1 MRTLSNGVQPNRE
14 ELIGLRLL
22 ARDLPLNPWQSVQ
35 TASAGNHRS
44 AFRGRGM
51 DYVESRGYQS
61 GDDIRNMDWRVTAR
75 SGRAHV
81 KVYQEERE
89 RPVVVMADF
98 GPGMFFATEGAFKS
112 VIVTRAAAFIAWA
125 AVQNGDRVGALL
137 YNGRHHEL
145 RPTSGQ
151 RGALHL
157 IRALVT
163 AADPVNVANDNQH
176 SNSRFNDA
184 LTRLR
189 RVARPGSLVYLF
201 SDFYHLDSDSKRHLQ
216 MLRRHNDVVACQ
228 ILDRLERQAP
238 APGRYPVMYG
248 SQQSILDT
256 RSKTQRDAWTR
267 HFAERRQRVSALMQQ
282 CAIPLL
288 QLSTADDVSQ
298 RLREALTR
306 PKTAAVAKTVA
317 KTIERNAA

>member
-1 MRTLSNGVQPNRE
+1 MRVLSNGVQPSRE

-22 ARDLPLNPWQSVQ
+22 AQDLPLNPWQSVQ

-98 GPGMFFATEGAFKS
+98 GPAMFFATEGAFKS

-125 AVQNGDRVGALL
+125 AVHNGDRIGALL
-137 YNGRHHEL
+137 YNGKHHEL

-157 IRALVT
+157 IRELLT
-163 AADPVNVANDNQH
+163 AADPAHAARAAQQH
-176 SNSRFNDA
+176 THGRLNEA

-216 MLRRHNDVVACQ
+216 LLRRHNDVVACQ

-238 APGRYPVMYG
+238 APGRYPLMYG

-256 RSKTQRDAWTR
+256 RSKAQRDAWTH
-267 HFAERRQRVSALMQQ
+267 HFAERRARVTALMQQ

-288 QLSTADDVSQ
+288 QLSTADDVSL

-306 PKTAAVAKTVA
+306 PRTVA
-317 KTIERNAA
+317 RNPDQDAA